1 MSPASALFGQPPNNQ
16 DDWFIIRGFARWAG
30 IPDEALNPSHGFP
43 SPVQRPPTASHYV
56 SRGPSMIAS
65 TSVAMALV
73 VLITG
78 ARLGLRCFRKDLK
91 VGYDDFVI
99 VPAALATVA
108 YMAVAIG
115 SVVYGGAGKHI
126 YDMTYQELNWFYE
139 LGFIS
144 ILVFWMAVGL
154 IKISIVFFNRRL
166 TGLTSRRWMIAHYVF
181 LALIVGFMITALFT
195 ELFQCTGPVSLKFS
209 LVALGRHPTGNKCL
223 NGNKLGYG
231 LAIIHSTFD
240 FALLTV
246 PLIVLYQM
254 RMSTGTKLRL
264 GFLFSIGAL
273 SCIGSVMRQVVQAQT
288 YTNFDFPWTYQ
299 KELAW
304 IIVDIFFG
312 VVAASL
318 PVLNA
323 ALPKR
328 WRSSS
333 NRTPQLGH
341 LPICKSDARNSI
353 KLESKETLQAPDGTV
368 VEGAREIDK
377 DSFHTKTE
385 KRWDDAFVK
394 ERGPEP
400 RQGTGIRD
408 GAELSDDTL
417 V

>member
-1 MSPASALFGQPPNNQ
+1 MPPGSALFGQPPNNQ
-16 DDWFIIRGFARWAG
+16 DDWFIIRGFARSLG
-30 IPDEALNPSHGFP
+30 IPDGVLNPSHGFP
-43 SPVQRPPTASHYV
+43 SPLQRPPNSPYV

-65 TSVAMALV
+65 TAVAMALV
-73 VLITG
+73 ILITA
-78 ARLGLRCFRKDLK
+78 ARLGLRYFRRDLK

-115 SVVYGGAGKHI
+115 QVVYGGAGKHV

-139 LGFIS
+139 LGFIG
-144 ILVFWMAVGL
+144 IVVFWMAVGL
-154 IKISIVFFNRRL
+154 IKVSIVFFNRRL
-166 TGLTSRRWMIAHYVF
+166 TGLTSHRWMIAHYVF

-195 ELFQCTGPVSLKFS
+195 ELFQCTGPVDLKFS
-209 LVALGRHPTGNKCL
+209 LIALGRHPTGNKCL

-254 RMSTGTKLRL
+254 RMSTGKKIRL
-264 GFLFSIGAL
+264 GFLFSIGSL
-273 SCIGSVMRQVVQAQT
+273 SCIGSVMRQVVQART
-288 YTNFDFPWTYQ
+288 YTDFDFSWTFRQ
-299 KELAW
+299 ELAW

-312 VVAASL
+312 IVAASL

-323 ALPKR
+323 ILPKR

-333 NRTPQLGH
+333 NHTPQLRH
-341 LPICKSDARNSI
+341 LSIFKSDPRDSI
-353 KLESKETLQAPDGTV
+353 KLESKDALPRPDGTI
-368 VEGAREIDK
+368 VEGAGQIDK

-394 ERGPEP
+394 VQRPEP
-400 RQGTGIRD
+400 VQDSGTRQGAD
-408 GAELSDDTL
+408 LSDDTL